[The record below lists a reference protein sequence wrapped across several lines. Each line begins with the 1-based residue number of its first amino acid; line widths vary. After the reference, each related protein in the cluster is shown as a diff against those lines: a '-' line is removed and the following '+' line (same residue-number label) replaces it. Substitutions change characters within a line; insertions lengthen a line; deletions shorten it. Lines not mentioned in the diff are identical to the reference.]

1 MSSILDALRRIE
13 REEGGRHQGT
23 FQLGTEYPARADS
36 RWRWA
41 GAAVAVTLTGAVA
54 AFLWLSE
61 TGILKDNG
69 ADRPPLP
76 EDTQVAAV
84 AQEDGTGREEGRLAV
99 ETPESEEVPP
109 PGSVVAAK
117 KPLATVDEASSV
129 PKRPGA
135 IPLTSTGVQAA
146 PEPTNPAG
154 TNEQVRESP
163 PDAMVPGRERA
174 SLAEGVPEGSRWPAA
189 RPSAETD
196 GRPPQ
201 HRLAPSSTPE
211 PSAATASEGT
221 ELGSAPVPTD
231 TSAARPARSL
241 GDPGLRQRFAA
252 KLAERMES
260 AGSPPGDAARSAAAP
275 QDRRA
280 ATGRTEAEQEPVS
293 ALSARPKGSTV
304 GSPASFLNQPP
315 PATNAAAPGIPPLED
330 RAPEPTILPPAEG
343 GRLDEAEVRLPGPGV
358 RPENLAG
365 PEAGTKK
372 GQQPNDAE
380 EELLHRRPTGAP
392 YVRVSFLFYS
402 SEPTRRRVMLTVND
416 GSLVT
421 LFEGQSTNDLAV
433 ERILRD
439 EVHFRYQGK
448 LFAVRPRS

>member
-13 REEGGRHQGT
+13 REEGSRPQAP
-23 FQLGTEYPARADS
+23 FQVGTEYSGADS
-36 RWRWA
+36 RVQWHWA

-54 AFLWLSE
+54 AFLWLSG
-61 TGILKDNG
+61 TGILKDKG
-69 ADRPPLP
+69 ADRPPLS

-84 AQEDGTGREEGRLAV
+84 AGEDGTGRERGHLAV
-99 ETPESEEVPP
+99 ETPESEEAPP

-117 KPLATVDEASSV
+117 KPLPTVDEASSV
-129 PKRPGA
+129 RKRPGA
-135 IPLTSTGVQAA
+135 SPPISTGRQVA

-154 TNEQVRESP
+154 TDEQVRESP
-163 PDAMVPGRERA
+163 PDAMAPGGERA
-174 SLAEGVPEGSRWPAA
+174 SLAEGVPEGSRWPVA

-196 GRPPQ
+196 GGPPQ
-201 HRLAPSSTPE
+201 RRLAPSSIPD
-211 PSAATASEGT
+211 PSGATASGST
-221 ELGSAPVPTD
+221 QLGSAPVPTD
-231 TSAARPARSL
+231 TSVARPARSL

-260 AGSPPGDAARSAAAP
+260 AGSPPGDAPRSAAAP
-275 QDRRA
+275 QGRTA
-280 ATGRTEAEQEPVS
+280 VTGRAEAEQEPS
-293 ALSARPKGSTV
+293 ALSAGPEGSSV
-304 GSPASFLNQPP
+304 DSPSSFFEQPP
-315 PATNAAAPGIPPLED
+315 PAANAAAPEISPLED
-330 RAPEPTILPPAEG
+330 RASEPTILPPAA
-343 GRLDEAEVRLPGPGV
+343 GRLDEAELRLPGPEV
-358 RPENLAG
+358 RPENLVG

-380 EELLHRRPTGAP
+380 EEILHRRPTGAP

-402 SEPTRRRVMLTVND
+402 SEPTRRRVMVTVND

-439 EVHFRYQGK
+439 EVQFRYQGK

>member
-13 REEGGRHQGT
+13 REEGTRPQAP
-23 FQLGTEYPARADS
+23 FQLGTEYPGADS
-36 RWRWA
+36 RLRWRWA

-54 AFLWLSE
+54 AFLWLSG
-61 TGILKDNG
+61 TGILKDKG
-69 ADRPPLP
+69 ADRPPLS
-76 EDTQVAAV
+76 EDTQLAAV
-84 AQEDGTGREEGRLAV
+84 AQEDGTGRERGHLAV
-99 ETPESEEVPP
+99 ETPEGEEAPP

-135 IPLTSTGVQAA
+135 SPLTSTGTQAA
-146 PEPTNPAG
+146 SEPANPAG

-196 GRPPQ
+196 GGPPQ
-201 HRLAPSSTPE
+201 HRLAPSSIPE
-211 PSAATASEGT
+211 PSAATASGST

-260 AGSPPGDAARSAAAP
+260 ADSPPGDAARTAAAP
-275 QDRRA
+275 QGRTA
-280 ATGRTEAEQEPVS
+280 ATGRTEAEQEPS
-293 ALSARPKGSTV
+293 APSARPEGSSV
-304 GSPASFLNQPP
+304 ESPASFLNQPP
-315 PATNAAAPGIPPLED
+315 PATNAAAPEISPLED
-330 RAPEPTILPPAEG
+330 RALKPTILPPAV
-343 GRLDEAEVRLPGPGV
+343 GRLDEADLRLPGPEV

-380 EELLHRRPTGAP
+380 EEIVHRRPTGAP

-402 SEPTRRRVMLTVND
+402 SEPTRRRVMVTVND

-421 LFEGQSTNDLAV
+421 LFEGQSTNDLQV
-433 ERILRD
+433 EKILRD
-439 EVHFRYQGK
+439 EVYFRYQGK